1 MRRGFTLVEV
11 SILLVIF
18 LIVALLVAPMS
29 LDDTRQARNTS
40 RWRNVQIEFSNIFY
54 SPDLQKI
61 ENSSDFKTFFRKSI
75 ESEIREDIP
84 HYKITFL
91 NGMNPPEIYSFNNY
105 KLTGADSV
113 LAYKFME
120 KQAYGLQ
127 GLLMYDVNGKEGPNK
142 WGNDVFGFNIYSDRL
157 EPFCKKDSIETQKR
171 DCSKNGTGLCCSN
184 YYLIGG
190 SFD

>member
-61 ENSSDFKTFFRKSI
+61 ENSMYKMICTRLRKIFTF
-75 ESEIREDIP
+75 D
-84 HYKITFL
+84 
-91 NGMNPPEIYSFNNY
+91 
-105 KLTGADSV
+105 
-113 LAYKFME
+113 
-120 KQAYGLQ
+120 
-127 GLLMYDVNGKEGPNK
+127 
-142 WGNDVFGFNIYSDRL
+142 
-157 EPFCKKDSIETQKR
+157 
-171 DCSKNGTGLCCSN
+171 
-184 YYLIGG
+184 
-190 SFD
+190 